1 MKQREVL
8 TGLFLQPIQVME
20 EVARLY
26 RKYVALA
33 VVIWLISEFAG
44 SYAFQEPFR
53 TVFRGLIAMLIF
65 AFWIYKVPFWFGGKT
80 RLKNFIT
87 LYGLARLPFLL
98 VSLLSVVFF
107 IVYGESWYMQSSIF
121 ILSLVLFFI
130 SLIWN
135 AVLLVLGIQAVYRLD
150 LKDSILSYVSA
161 IILASF
167 TIGIFYGI
175 VLLLPW

>member
-1 MKQREVL
+1 MKNKEIL
-8 TGLFLQPIQVME
+8 TGLFLQPVQVFDS
-20 EVARLY
+20 VARSAK
-26 RKYVALA
+26 KYLALA
-33 VVIWLISEFAG
+33 LVIWLISEFSG

-65 AFWIYKVPFWFGGKT
+65 TFWIYKVPFWFGGKT

>member
-1 MKQREVL
+1 MKNKDVL
-8 TGLFLQPIQVME
+8 TGLFVQPIQVME
-20 EVARLY
+20 QVARSAK
-26 RKYVALA
+26 KYLALA
-33 VVIWLISEFAG
+33 VVIWLISEFSG

-80 RLKNFIT
+80 RLENFIT

-107 IVYGESWYMQSSIF
+107 IAYGEGWYMQQGIF
-121 ILSLVLFFI
+121 RFTLVLFFI

-135 AVLLVLGIQAVYRLD
+135 AVLLVLGIRAVYRID
-150 LKDSILSYVSA
+150 LKDAILSYISA

-175 VLLLPW
+175 VLLVPW